1 MLRVQLRVAV
11 WQEHVSAGGVAHR
24 SDLLVSN
31 FQVEHPVHVAMD
43 APTALDDCGSGDVDL
58 RNDGPRDFRS

>member
-1 MLRVQLRVAV
+1 VLLVRQRVAV

-31 FQVEHPVHVAMD
+31 FQTEHPVHLAKD
-43 APTALDDCGSGDVDL
+43 APAALDDCGSGDVVL
-58 RNDGPRDFRS
+58 RDDGPRVFR